1 MTQALQRREDI
12 SLLPTTDTLKS
23 MFDMSDAL
31 YKSGLLPNHIKSPQA
46 AFAVIQKGLEL
57 GIPPMYSM
65 SNIIVIQGKPTA
77 NAELML
83 ALIYRDHGD
92 NAIQFSESSSTKCTV
107 LYRRKA
113 WASPLSHSFTIEEA
127 KTAGLLSNQTWQKYP
142 KAMLRARCISAVARL
157 AFPDSIGGMYTPEEL
172 GAQVSVSD
180 DDEVLIVED
189 TQPTAK
195 LLTMPSQPSQ
205 ETTTR
210 DSQRAAEDC
219 ERVGREPI
227 EQISAESIR
236 EFAKT
241 KGIDIDAKLAFQKK
255 PSLEGMTQDSL
266 QKIQA
271 WIEQVPQVQPTE
283 PQQAIQRDW
292 YKEIELIWASIWR
305 ANLEGFKSKSDCFN
319 HLVTTALSYKW
330 IDSASEIEGHTDLS
344 SDQAEKYYSICCDLY
359 AAAKEQ
365 AANPLY

>member
-219 ERVGREPI
+219 ERVGKEAPPQSLHD
-227 EQISAESIR
+227 EIR
-236 EFAKT
+236 GLIQQLAAFGHSTFAQGKDRQERII
-241 KGIDIDAKLAFQKK
+241 KH
-255 PSLEGMTQDSL
+255 
-266 QKIQA
+266 IQA
-271 WIEQVPQVQPTE
+271 TAKDLKWDCE
-283 PQQAIQRDW
+283 PQAITSANDLTPGELAD
-292 YKEIELIWASIWR
+292 YKQVLIKEL
-305 ANLEGFKSKSDCFN
+305 E
-319 HLVTTALSYKW
+319 TYKKTLDDDA
-330 IDSASEIEGHTDLS
+330 II
-344 SDQAEKYYSICCDLY
+344 
-359 AAAKEQ
+359 
-365 AANPLY
+365 